1 MSEIASPGQLRSAF
15 LRWALFIVPG
25 VLFLGFFSGQV
36 GGSGAGN
43 PWFMELNKPSLY
55 PPPASFG
62 IVWSILYVLM
72 GIALTL
78 VVTARGAAGRGAA
91 IAAFAV
97 QLALNLAWSPL
108 FFAAHQ
114 ITAALVLLVV
124 LDVAIIITVVLFRK
138 VRQLA
143 AWLLLPYLAWAL
155 FATLLNWQF
164 REANP
169 DSAVGAD
176 IAAVLNLA
184 AGKAI

>member
-1 MSEIASPGQLRSAF
+1 MSEIASPGQLRGAF
-15 LRWALFIVPG
+15 IRWALFIVPG

-36 GGSGAGN
+36 GGSGPGN

-55 PPPASFG
+55 PPPQVFG
-62 IVWSILYVLM
+62 IVWSILYVMM
-72 GIALTL
+72 GVALTL
-78 VVTARGAAGRGAA
+78 VVTARGAPGRGMA

-124 LDVAIIITVVLFRK
+124 LNVAIVVTIAAFRK
-138 VRQLA
+138 VRPIA
-143 AWLLLPYLAWAL
+143 AWLLLPYLAWVL
-155 FATLLNWQF
+155 FATALNWQF

-169 DSAVGAD
+169 DSAEGAD

-184 AGKAI
+184 PEKAI